1 MTRLGMKKNPFDM
14 LPSVVGQSAPYKYEP
29 MRQEL
34 FDLCNTVL
42 RFVNM
47 ECYHG

>member
-1 MTRLGMKKNPFDM
+1 MTKVRMRKTPFDM
-14 LPSVVGQSAPYKYEP
+14 LPFLVDQSAPSKYEP

-42 RFVNM
+42 YFIIQEGYRD
-47 ECYHG
+47 